1 MKTLN
6 LYQKDWRII
15 MKKIAVYLIAIVLI
29 GVTFS
34 FSIPDTTCTISA
46 KADQSATLMKR
57 YKKLVKKCK
66 KKYPCDG
73 TQYEMNRD
81 ACNQYSAWDKELN
94 YVYSKIFK
102 SLSASRKKEL
112 KKSQIS
118 WIRKKEKAAK
128 ADAAQW
134 KGGSAEPMI
143 YYLSLASSTQKR
155 VRWLIQNYA

>member
-1 MKTLN
+1 
-6 LYQKDWRII
+6 
-15 MKKIAVYLIAIVLI
+15 MKKLAVYLIAIVLI
-29 GVTFS
+29 GVTVS
-34 FSIPDTTCTISA
+34 FSVSDTACTVSA

-66 KKYPCDG
+66 KNYKYDG

-81 ACNQYSAWDKELN
+81 ACSQYSAWDKELN
-94 YVYSKIFK
+94 YVYSKICK

-118 WIRKKEKAAK
+118 WIRKKEKTAK
-128 ADAAQW
+128 ASAAQW
-134 KGGSAEPMI
+134 KGGSAEPMM

>member
-6 LYQKDWRII
+6 LYQKDWRSI
-15 MKKIAVYLIAIVLI
+15 MKKLAVSLIAIVLI
-29 GVTFS
+29 GIAAS
-34 FSIPDTTCTISA
+34 FSVSDTTCTVSA
-46 KADQSATLMKR
+46 KTNRSATLMKR

-81 ACNQYSAWDKELN
+81 ASSQYSAWDKELN
-94 YVYSKIFK
+94 SVYSKIFK
-102 SLSASRKKEL
+102 SLPASRKKEL

-128 ADAAQW
+128 ANAAQW
-134 KGGSAEPMI
+134 KGGSAAPMI
-143 YYLSLASSTQKR
+143 YYLSLASSTQER
-155 VRWLIQNYA
+155 VHWLIQNYA

>member
-1 MKTLN
+1 
-6 LYQKDWRII
+6 
-15 MKKIAVYLIAIVLI
+15 MKKLAVSLIALVLVAI
-29 GVTFS
+29 AACSS
-34 FSIPDTTCTISA
+34 FSDTTCTVSA

-81 ACNQYSAWDKELN
+81 ASSQYSAWDKELN

-118 WIRKKEKAAK
+118 WIRKKQGERGTMERRQRRTYDLLPFSCLIHSKTCTLAHSK
-128 ADAAQW
+128 LRIM
-134 KGGSAEPMI
+134 KNK
-143 YYLSLASSTQKR
+143 SLP
-155 VRWLIQNYA
+155 

>member
-1 MKTLN
+1 
-6 LYQKDWRII
+6 
-15 MKKIAVYLIAIVLI
+15 MKKLAVSLIALVLVAI
-29 GVTFS
+29 AACSS
-34 FSIPDTTCTISA
+34 FSDTTCTVSA

-73 TQYEMNRD
+73 TQCEMTRD

-102 SLSASRKKEL
+102 SLSASCKKKL

-128 ADAAQW
+128 ANAAQW

-143 YYLSLASSTQKR
+143 YYLSLASSTQER